1 MRIKDLRPTITY
13 PHEVS
18 LGVVKKDGCFPEGAY
33 LTSNQIE
40 FFYHKDNW
48 RLPKNPRMD
57 GIIRVEKGDQL
68 NVVEM
73 NKLKEKD
80 RVILGYTENGSQGIY
95 VTNLARGS
103 KKNGQFAFM
112 TNDISRE
119 RRVNYPD
126 IERVLKNMQRKG
138 GKIIWVVGPA
148 VVHAG
153 GIESMEWLIRHG
165 YVGALLGGNAVGAHD
180 IEHAM
185 LGTSL
190 GLQDNL
196 KPAHNG
202 HRNHLEAINS
212 VRDEGSIMAAV
223 NAGKITRGIL
233 YECVRNNVPFV
244 LAGSIRDDG
253 PLPDTITDALKS
265 QDAMRVHTIEASGV
279 VMLATVLHSVAT
291 GNMTPTYRIVGDEIF
306 PIPII
311 CVDSEEFAVTKLV
324 DRGTSQAYPVV
335 ANVAD
340 FLSRLISELAK

>member
-1 MRIKDLRPTITY
+1 MRIKALRPTIIH
-13 PHEVS
+13 PREVS
-18 LGVVKKDGCFPEGAY
+18 LGVVEKDGCFPDGAY

-40 FFYHKDNW
+40 FFYHKGNW
-48 RLPKNPRMD
+48 RLPKYPRMD
-57 GIIRVEKGDQL
+57 GVVRVEKGNQL

-73 NKLKEKD
+73 NKLKEKE
-80 RVILGYTENGSQGIY
+80 RVILGNTEDGSQGIY
-95 VTNLARGS
+95 VTNLARAS
-103 KKNGQFAFM
+103 KKSGQFAFM

-126 IERVLKNMQRKG
+126 MACVLRSMQEKD

-153 GIESMEWLIRHG
+153 GIESMEWLIKNE

-185 LGTSL
+185 FGTSL

-212 VRDEGSIMAAV
+212 VRNEGSIAAAV
-223 NAGKITRGIL
+223 TAGKITRGIL

-253 PLPDTITDALKS
+253 PLPDTITDALKA

-291 GNMTPTYRIVGDEIF
+291 GNMTPTYRIVGDEIL
-306 PIPII
+306 PIPVI

-340 FLSRLISELAK
+340 VLSRLVNELAK